1 MGYELS
7 ERFEAAF
14 NQIHDT
20 LCDYANEHNN
30 HASFT
35 EVLTKARV
43 QHQVI
48 DQYFDLLKQSSKLR
62 NAMVHRKIKEDF
74 YIAEPHQDV
83 VQEMEQ
89 LASLL
94 AEPPTALSIA
104 SKPVEFFYLDSSISK
119 LINCMQEKEYSQYP
133 IYQED
138 KLIGLLTDGDIANW
152 FAANIDKLSI
162 EMGQPIGEV
171 FQIVKKDDTK
181 IVGKD
186 ATVMDIEAIFKEYLE
201 KNQKIEAILITE
213 NGTAAELPIGII
225 SSWDLIRLK
234 TYNFPLLKHT

>member
-1 MGYELS
+1 MSYELS

-20 LCDYANEHNN
+20 LCDFANEHNN

-43 QHQVI
+43 QHHVI
-48 DQYFDLLKQSSKLR
+48 DHYFDLLKQSSKLR

-83 VQEMEQ
+83 VTELEQ
-89 LASLL
+89 LAVLL
-94 AEPPTALSIA
+94 SEPPTALSIA
-104 SKPVEFFYLDSSISK
+104 SKPVEFFYLDSPIKK
-119 LINCMQEKEYSQYP
+119 LITCMQEKEYSQYP

-138 KLIGLLTDGDIANW
+138 KFIGLLTDGDIANW
-152 FAANIDKLSI
+152 FAANIGQLTI
-162 EMGQPIGEV
+162 EMKQPIGEI
-171 FQIVKKDDTK
+171 FRIEKKEHTK

-186 ATVMDIEAIFKEYLE
+186 VSVMDIEAIFKEYLE
-201 KNQKIEAILITE
+201 KNQKIEAIIITE
-213 NGTAAELPIGII
+213 NGTAAELPKGII

>member
-1 MGYELS
+1 MAYELS

-14 NQIHDT
+14 NQIHDK

-35 EVLTKARV
+35 EVLTKARI
-43 QHQVI
+43 QHHVI
-48 DQYFDLLKQSSKLR
+48 DQYYDLLKQCSKLR

-74 YIAEPHQDV
+74 YIAEPHEDV
-83 VQEMEQ
+83 VKELEQ
-89 LASLL
+89 LAELL

-104 SKPVEFFYLDSSISK
+104 SRPVEYFDLNSPIKK
-119 LINCMQEKEYSQYP
+119 LMTKMQEKEYSQYP

-138 KLIGLLTDGDIANW
+138 KLIGMLTDGDIANW
-152 FAANIDKLSI
+152 FAANINQLKI
-162 EMGQPIGEV
+162 ELDQPIGEI
-171 FQIVKKDDTK
+171 FQIEKKEHTK
-181 IVGKD
+181 IVAKT
-186 ATVMDIEAIFKEYLE
+186 ATVMDIEAVFREYLE
-201 KNQKIEAILITE
+201 KNKKIEAIIITE
-213 NGTAAELPIGII
+213 TGTAAELPIGII

>member
-43 QHQVI
+43 QHHAI
-48 DQYFDLLKQSSKLR
+48 DQYFDLLKQCSKLR

-83 VQEMEQ
+83 VYELEQ
-89 LASLL
+89 LAVLL
-94 AEPPTALSIA
+94 TKPPTCLSIA
-104 SKPVEFFYLDSSISK
+104 SKPVEFFYLDTPIKK
-119 LINCMQEKEYSQYP
+119 LITCMQEKQYSQYP
-133 IYQED
+133 IYQEE
-138 KLIGLLTDGDIANW
+138 KLIGLLTDGNIANW
-152 FAANIDKLSI
+152 FATNTDQLSI
-162 EMGQPIGEV
+162 ELDQPIGDIFRIE
-171 FQIVKKDDTK
+171 KKEHTR
-181 IVGKD
+181 IVGKE
-186 ATVMDIEAIFKEYLE
+186 ASVMDIESIFKEYLE
-201 KNQKIEAILITE
+201 RNQKIEAILITE
-213 NGTAAELPIGII
+213 TGTAAELPIGII
-225 SSWDLIRLK
+225 SSWDLVQLK